1 MNHYF
6 IPLDYLLPQQSFLA
20 VLPGLVHQFPLLN
33 SLNLTCI
40 ENVKIGTHES
50 ILARKFKTIC
60 TTMQSCVCVCTCI
73 KPHLQV
79 HALIKNWILSQDNL
93 LRFKVPLLQFYSNEK
108 NSMTWKLLH
117 MRQRLVVSLEV
128 FNLLNCQ

>member
-6 IPLDYLLPQQSFLA
+6 IPLDYLLPRQSFLA
-20 VLPGLVHQFPLLN
+20 VLPGLVHQLPLLN

-40 ENVKIGTHES
+40 ENVGIGTHES

-60 TTMQSCVCVCTCI
+60 TTVQLRYKRTTHTRILRAYFAYTRTMQSCVCVCTCI

-79 HALIKNWILSQDNL
+79 HVLIKN
-93 LRFKVPLLQFYSNEK
+93 
-108 NSMTWKLLH
+108 
-117 MRQRLVVSLEV
+117 
-128 FNLLNCQ
+128 